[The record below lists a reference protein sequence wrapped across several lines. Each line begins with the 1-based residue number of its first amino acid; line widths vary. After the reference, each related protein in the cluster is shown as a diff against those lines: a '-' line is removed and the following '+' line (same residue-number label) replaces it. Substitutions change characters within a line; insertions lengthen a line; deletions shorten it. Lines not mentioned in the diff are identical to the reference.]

1 MKPMITYDN
10 AKDDDIES
18 IYQLCKQLILEYE
31 DLENIDVERVLGW
44 VHKKIVDSIN
54 DYKVVYVD
62 GYKVGYYHFYKNE
75 DDNYEIDDLYIFKEF
90 QNMGIGTAIIQT
102 CCLAVDKPVMLYV
115 FIKNH
120 RAISLYQKLGFE
132 IVATIKNSR
141 YVMKRINY

>member
-1 MKPMITYDN
+1 MLSVYLAGFI
-10 AKDDDIES
+10 
-18 IYQLCKQLILEYE
+18 
-31 DLENIDVERVLGW
+31 
-44 VHKKIVDSIN
+44 KKIVDSIN

-62 GYKVGYYHFYKNE
+62 GCKAGYYHFYINE
-75 DDNYEIDDLYIFKEF
+75 DDCYEIDDLYIFKEF
-90 QNMGIGTAIIQT
+90 QNMGIGTAIIQE

>member
-1 MKPMITYDN
+1 MDG
-10 AKDDDIES
+10 
-18 IYQLCKQLILEYE
+18 CKA
-31 DLENIDVERVLGW
+31 
-44 VHKKIVDSIN
+44 
-54 DYKVVYVD
+54 
-62 GYKVGYYHFYKNE
+62 GYYHFYKNE

-90 QNMGIGTAIIQT
+90 QNMGIGTAIIQK

-141 YVMKRINY
+141 YIMKRMNY

>member
-10 AKDDDIES
+10 AKDEDIEP
-18 IYQLCKQLILEYE
+18 IYQLCKQLILDYE
-31 DLENIDVERVLGW
+31 DLENIDVERVFSW
-44 VHKKIVDSIN
+44 VHKKIADSISE
-54 DYKVVYVD
+54 YTVVYVD
-62 GYKVGYYHFYKNE
+62 GCKAGYYHFYKNE
-75 DDNYEIDDLYIFKEF
+75 DACYEIDDLYIFKEF
-90 QNMGIGTAIIQT
+90 QNRGIGTAIIQE

-141 YVMKRINY
+141 YVMKRMNY